1 MRHVILALAA
11 GLALTAC
18 GGGDP
23 AQAQNQSGAAV
34 APIAIGPAPGA
45 NQGSQPA
52 AAFLAKNAL
61 EPGVK
66 STPSGLQYQVLKSGP
81 AGGASPTL
89 TDQVTVHYE
98 AILPSGEVLDSSYQ
112 RGEPTSFPLRG
123 LVKAWEEALP
133 MMKPGDQWL
142 LWAPPAL
149 AYGEGKGPVPP
160 GAVLKFR
167 IELIRV
173 N

>member
-1 MRHVILALAA
+1 MKQLILAAAALVLA
-11 GLALTAC
+11 GC
-18 GGGDP
+18 GGGEP
-23 AQAQNQSGAAV
+23 AQAQNQPP
-34 APIAIGPAPGA
+34 APPMPVEPAPGA
-45 NQGSQPA
+45 NQGGESA

-61 EPGVK
+61 APGVK

-81 AGGASPTL
+81 AGGVSPTL
-89 TDQVTVHYE
+89 DDQVTVHYE

-112 RGEPTSFPLRG
+112 RGEPTTFPLRG

-167 IELIRV
+167 IELVRV

>member
-1 MRHVILALAA
+1 MKHLPLAALAA
-11 GLALTAC
+11 LALSAC
-18 GGGDP
+18 GGGEP
-23 AQAQNQSGAAV
+23 AQAQNQ
-34 APIAIGPAPGA
+34 PIAMAPAPGA
-45 NQGSQPA
+45 NQGSEPA

-61 EPGVK
+61 AEGVK
-66 STPSGLQYQVLKSGP
+66 SLPSGLQYQVLKSGP
-81 AGGASPTL
+81 AGGKSPIL
-89 TDQVTVHYE
+89 SDQVTVHYE
-98 AILPSGEVLDSSYQ
+98 AILPSGEVLDSSYE
-112 RGEPTSFPLRG
+112 RGEPSTFPLRG

-142 LWAPPAL
+142 LWAPPEL
-149 AYGEGKGPVPP
+149 GYGAEGKGPVPP